1 MKLCTVTGSRAEFFI
16 LRNFILKIQKDRKII
31 HSLLVTGSHNSN
43 FFGNTIQ
50 DIKKSNI
57 KITSRIDLKIKN
69 DRPRD
74 ISNYI
79 SEGVK
84 KFSYYFSKI
93 KPDIVVILGDRYEIF
108 SAAIAAHILGIPIAH
123 LYGGETTLGVIDE
136 SIRHSI
142 TKLSHI
148 HFVSTKKYFRKVQQ
162 LGENPK
168 MIFNVGSL
176 GVESL
181 KNNKYLTKENIETK
195 LKIKFRKKNLLITF
209 HPETIHDK
217 IKNLKN
223 LKVFLNSL
231 KDLKDTSLIFTA
243 PGADFYYKSIFH
255 EIKKFVK
262 NNSQAYFF
270 KSLGHENYFSLC
282 KHIDLMI
289 GNSSS
294 GIIEMPSLKKW
305 TINLGIRQEGR
316 VKAKSVIDSEFKRS
330 DIKKK
335 LLKLLFVKST
345 SFLKNVR
352 NPYDNG
358 NSSDKIIKILKK
370 INLNNI
376 LKKKFFDYKLQ

>member
-1 MKLCTVTGSRAEFFI
+1 M
-16 LRNFILKIQKDRKII
+16 
-31 HSLLVTGSHNSN
+31 
-43 FFGNTIQ
+43 
-50 DIKKSNI
+50 
-57 KITSRIDLKIKN
+57 
-69 DRPRD
+69 
-74 ISNYI
+74 
-79 SEGVK
+79 
-84 KFSYYFSKI
+84 
-93 KPDIVVILGDRYEIF
+93 
-108 SAAIAAHILGIPIAH
+108 
-123 LYGGETTLGVIDE
+123 
-136 SIRHSI
+136 
-142 TKLSHI
+142 
-148 HFVSTKKYFRKVQQ
+148 QQ

-209 HPETIHDK
+209 HSETIHGEK
-217 IKNLKN
+217 KNLKN
-223 LKVFLNSL
+223 LKIFLNSL

-243 PGADFYYKSIFH
+243 PGADFYYKLIFH

-262 NNSQAYFF
+262 DNSQAYFF

-282 KHIDLMI
+282 KYVDLMI

-316 VKAKSVIDSEFKRS
+316 VKAKSIIDAKFKKS
-330 DIKKK
+330 DIKEL
-335 LLKLLFVKST
+335 LLKLLFTKNT

-358 NSSDKIIKILKK
+358 NSSDKIINVLKR
-370 INLNNI
+370 INFSSI
-376 LKKKFFDYKLQ
+376 YKKKFYDYI